1 MIDIDS
7 VNQAF
12 DEYVS
17 NYDMCDRN
25 ISLKYFHTY
34 RVCEQSLNICKSL
47 GLGEEDTHLAYL
59 IALLHDIGRFEQERR
74 FGTYNDQK
82 SMDHGD
88 FGCTL
93 LFEEGLIRKFI
104 EDDKY
109 DEIIRKA
116 IHYHNKFSIE
126 EDCNERELLH
136 SKIIRDADKID
147 IIYNVTELGHI
158 RLVDDDS
165 EISEKVKEDFLCE
178 RSVHYSHKSVKNDSV
193 MTMLAFVFD
202 LNFEY
207 SYRHFRD
214 NDFINK
220 LFAKLKNKDIF
231 EEYVNKLNEYVER
244 KCNDVRDK
252 VFS

>member
-1 MIDIDS
+1 MIDIDK
-7 VNQAF
+7 VNQVF

-17 NYDMCDRN
+17 NYDMSN
-25 ISLKYFHTY
+25 EMINLKYFHTY

-47 GLGEEDTHLAYL
+47 GLDEEDTRIAYL

-74 FGTYNDQK
+74 FGTYNDQE

-93 LFEEGLIRKFI
+93 LFEEALIRKFI
-104 EDDKY
+104 EDNKY

-116 IHYHNKFSIE
+116 ICYHNKFSIE
-126 EDCNERELLH
+126 EDCDEKELLH

-147 IIYNVTELGHI
+147 IIYNVVELGYI
-158 RLVDDDS
+158 RLSDDDS
-165 EISEKVKEDFLCE
+165 KISEKVKEDFCYE
-178 RSVHYSHKSVKNDSV
+178 RSVHFSHKNSRNDRI
-193 MTMLAFVFD
+193 MTMFGFIFD

-207 SYRHFRD
+207 SYKYFKD
-214 NDFINK
+214 NGFINK
-220 LFAKLKNKDIF
+220 MFAKLKNKDIF
-231 EEYVNKLNEYVER
+231 EEYVERINEYVER
-244 KCNDVRDK
+244 KCNNVRNK